1 MSLFLYLYVM
11 EYSWDEIVEMFNNN
25 DLDVP
30 KYFNDYQTFFKVLK
44 KRGLMGEIDPK
55 NADGGE
61 HWQNEYLLWLYENDR
76 ENYYKWIPSLLN
88 DVIFENG
95 KAYLEIHDRGDLA
108 KLFCD
113 GHRYDLSRDTIET
126 ILSGDGD
133 AFEPYW
139 DTTQDVYRDVIE
151 ELTPENDKRLGEYIV
166 KTLNGQQI
174 SADTNELQLIASEQ
188 GHPDYVEVNMEN
200 VKRIIDDEE
209 TMNELLRDQ
218 LSDLKSELYSIHSSA
233 YNSAY
238 EESVW
243 AEIWSELGTYFE
255 GNGEWISKPHP
266 YKKNTEIQYFK
277 IPIRNFE
284 SDVNDYLFNNKGYG
298 NSGTL
303 EYHGGFI
310 EIMKE
315 DRDCLSAQAP
325 DYPDS
330 RKVDKNINEY
340 FKEYI

>member
-11 EYSWDEIVEMFNNN
+11 EYSWDDIVEKFNNN
-25 DLDVP
+25 DLDVQ
-30 KYFNDYQTFFKVLK
+30 KYFNDYGTFFSILK
-44 KRGLMGEIDPK
+44 KRGLMGEVDPK
-55 NADGGE
+55 NASGSED
-61 HWQNEYLLWLYENDR
+61 WQNEYLLWLYENDK
-76 ENYYKWIPSLLN
+76 ENYYKWIPSLLD

-95 KAYLEIHDRGDLA
+95 IAYLEISDRGDLA

-113 GHRYDLSRDTIET
+113 GNRYDLSRDTIET

-133 AFEPYW
+133 AYEPYW
-139 DTTQDVYRDVIE
+139 DTTQDVYSDVIE

-166 KTLNGQQI
+166 NVLKGQQI
-174 SADTNELQLIASEQ
+174 SADTDELQLIASEQ
-188 GHPDYVEVNMEN
+188 GHPEYVEVSMEN
-200 VKRIIDDEE
+200 VKRIIDDKES
-209 TMNELLRDQ
+209 MNQLLQDELA
-218 LSDLKSELYSIHSSA
+218 DLKSELYSIHSSA

-255 GNGEWISKPHP
+255 GDGEWISKPHP

-277 IPIRNFE
+277 IPIKDF
-284 SDVNDYLFNNKGYG
+284 DAQVNDYLFNSKGYG

-330 RKVDKNINEY
+330 RKVDKNINE
-340 FKEYI
+340 FLKEYI

>member
-11 EYSWDEIVEMFNNN
+11 EYSWDDMVEKFNNN
-25 DLDVP
+25 DLDVQ
-30 KYFNDYQTFFKVLK
+30 KYFNDYDTFFNILK
-44 KRGLMGEIDPK
+44 KRGLMGEVDPK
-55 NADGGE
+55 NAGGGE

-76 ENYYKWIPSLLN
+76 EKYYKWIPNLLG

-95 KAYLEIHDRGDLA
+95 IAYLEITDRGDLSR
-108 KLFCD
+108 LFCD

-133 AFEPYW
+133 AYEPYW
-139 DTTQDVYRDVIE
+139 DTTQDVYSDVIE

-166 KTLNGQQI
+166 NMLNGKQV
-174 SADTNELQLIASEQ
+174 SADTDELQLIASEQ
-188 GHPDYVEVNMEN
+188 GHPEYVEVSMES
-200 VKRIIDDEE
+200 VKRIIDDKES
-209 TMNELLRDQ
+209 MNQLLEDE

-255 GNGEWISKPHP
+255 GDGEWISKPHP

-277 IPIRNFE
+277 IPIRDFE
-284 SDVNDYLFNNKGYG
+284 SHVNDYLFNNKGYG

-303 EYHGGFI
+303 EFHGNFI

-340 FKEYI
+340 FNEYI

>member
-1 MSLFLYLYVM
+1 M
-11 EYSWDEIVEMFNNN
+11 EKFNNN
-25 DLDVP
+25 DLDVQ
-30 KYFNDYQTFFKVLK
+30 KYFNDYGTFFSILK
-44 KRGLMGEIDPK
+44 KRGLMGEVDPK
-55 NADGGE
+55 NASGSED
-61 HWQNEYLLWLYENDR
+61 WQNEYLLWLYENDK
-76 ENYYKWIPSLLN
+76 ENYYKWIPSLLD

-95 KAYLEIHDRGDLA
+95 IAYLEISDRGDLA

-113 GHRYDLSRDTIET
+113 GNRYDLSRDTIET

-133 AFEPYW
+133 AYEPYW
-139 DTTQDVYRDVIE
+139 DTTQDVYSDVIE

-166 KTLNGQQI
+166 NVLKGQQI
-174 SADTNELQLIASEQ
+174 SADTDELQLIASEQ
-188 GHPDYVEVNMEN
+188 GHPEYVEVSMEN
-200 VKRIIDDEE
+200 VKRIIDDKES
-209 TMNELLRDQ
+209 MNQLLQDELA
-218 LSDLKSELYSIHSSA
+218 DLKSELYSIHSSA

-255 GNGEWISKPHP
+255 GDGEWISKPHP

-277 IPIRNFE
+277 IPIKDF
-284 SDVNDYLFNNKGYG
+284 DAQVNDYLFNSKGYG

-330 RKVDKNINEY
+330 RKVDKNINE
-340 FKEYI
+340 FLKEYI

>member
-11 EYSWDEIVEMFNNN
+11 EYSLDDIVEKFNNN
-25 DLDVP
+25 DLDVQ
-30 KYFNDYQTFFKVLK
+30 KYFNDYETFFNILK
-44 KRGLMGEIDPK
+44 RRGLMGEVDPK

-76 ENYYKWIPSLLN
+76 EKYYKWIPSLLG

-95 KAYLEIHDRGDLA
+95 IAYLEITDRGDLSR
-108 KLFCD
+108 LFCD

-133 AFEPYW
+133 AYEPYW
-139 DTTQDVYRDVIE
+139 DTTQDVYSDVIE

-166 KTLNGQQI
+166 NMLNGQQV
-174 SADTNELQLIASEQ
+174 SADTDELQLIASEQ
-188 GHPDYVEVNMEN
+188 GHPEYVEVNMEN

-209 TMNELLRDQ
+209 TMKELLNEQ

-238 EESVW
+238 EEEVW
-243 AEIWSELGTYFE
+243 SEIWSELGTYFE
-255 GNGEWISKPHP
+255 GDGEWISKSHP

-277 IPIRNFE
+277 IPIKDF
-284 SDVNDYLFNNKGYG
+284 DAQVNDYLFNNKGYG

-303 EYHGGFI
+303 EFHGSFI
-310 EIMKE
+310 GIMKE

-330 RKVDKNINEY
+330 RKVDKNINQY